1 MTSTRLRP
9 LYIIPARGGSK
20 GIPYKNIKQLGGRPL
35 IAYSIDVALSLAGGN
50 PERVILSTDDP
61 KIASVAE
68 SLGLPV
74 PYRRPASLATDTSGS
89 REVIIDAM
97 DYADSQG
104 IGYDCVVLLQPTTP
118 FRNAQDVQQALEL
131 FDPEDTDMVVSV
143 AEAASNHTTTVLR
156 PTPYQDTCTYQK
168 ATAC

>member
-1 MTSTRLRP
+1 M
-9 LYIIPARGGSK
+9 
-20 GIPYKNIKQLGGRPL
+20 
-35 IAYSIDVALSLAGGN
+35 
-50 PERVILSTDDP
+50 
-61 KIASVAE
+61 
-68 SLGLPV
+68 
-74 PYRRPASLATDTSGS
+74 LATDTSGS

-143 AEAASNHTTTVLR
+143 AEAASN
-156 PTPYQDTCTYQK
+156 PYYNCFETDPVSGYLHISK

>member
-74 PYRRPASLATDTSGS
+74 PYRRPASLACN
-89 REVIIDAM
+89 R
-97 DYADSQG
+97 
-104 IGYDCVVLLQPTTP
+104 
-118 FRNAQDVQQALEL
+118 
-131 FDPEDTDMVVSV
+131 
-143 AEAASNHTTTVLR
+143 HLR
-156 PTPYQDTCTYQK
+156 IT
-168 ATAC
+168 